1 MNKPGATP
9 HPHRRLYQILKI
21 AVCILLAAAILCA
34 VDSFMVRAGNKPIF
48 CIPIYYQDG
57 GTVSY
62 YGLGYQFIY
71 WNSLKTYD
79 QGKTHG
85 HLVGI
90 ETNYLFGIRSVG
102 QGPGV
107 ELEYIPDE
115 TP

>member
-1 MNKPGATP
+1 MDYPESKPR
-9 HPHRRLYQILKI
+9 PHRRLYQILKI
-21 AVCILLAAAILCA
+21 AVCILLAAAILCT
-34 VDSFMVRAGNKPIF
+34 VDSFMVHAGNKPIF

-85 HLVGI
+85 HLVGV
-90 ETNYLFGIRSVG
+90 EANYLFGIRPVSR
-102 QGPGV
+102 GPGI

-115 TP
+115 TS